1 MDHLNTTLGMAELE
15 LDQVSVISGFGHTR
29 LLNQIS
35 FRIEQPGSRIGIVG
49 ASGSGKTTLLRL
61 LNRLI
66 DPTEGRILWQGQPNK
81 NIPAPLLRQQIML
94 VPQESQLLGM
104 TVEQT
109 LAYPLQ
115 LQKLPVAEIQQRLER
130 WESRLDIPSE
140 WMSRQALE
148 LSVGQR
154 QWVSVCRALMAQPQ
168 MLLLDEPTSA
178 LDPGRIELLCNVL
191 RQLKCSVLIVSHQ
204 YSVLQRLCDRIL
216 WIDQGQLRQDQ
227 PTQAINWSE
236 IQTVL
241 SEKAAASADW
251 TDFN

>member
-1 MDHLNTTLGMAELE
+1 MDHLNPTLGMAELE
-15 LDQVSVISGFGHTR
+15 LEQVSVMSGLGHS
-29 LLNQIS
+29 LLDQIS
-35 FRIEQPGSRIGIVG
+35 FRIEQPGSKVGIVG
-49 ASGSGKTTLLRL
+49 ASGSGKTTLLKL

-81 NIPAPLLRQQIML
+81 DIPAPILRQQIML

-104 TVEQT
+104 TVQQT

-115 LQKLPVAEIQQRLER
+115 LQKLPATEVQQRMER

-140 WMSRQALE
+140 WMLRQALE

-154 QWVSVCRALMAQPQ
+154 QWVSLCRALIAQPQ

-178 LDPGRIELLCNVL
+178 LDPGRIELLCNIL

-204 YSVLQRLCDRIL
+204 YSVLQGLCDRIL
-216 WIDQGQLRQDQ
+216 WMDQGQLRQDKIAQ
-227 PTQAINWSE
+227 DINWSE

-241 SEKAAASADW
+241 SEKAAAPADW
-251 TDFN
+251 TDFS

>member
-1 MDHLNTTLGMAELE
+1 MDDLKTTPEMAELE
-15 LDQVSVISGFGHTR
+15 LEQVSVISGLGHTC
-29 LLNQIS
+29 LLDQIS
-35 FRIEQPGSRIGIVG
+35 LRIERPGSKVGIVG

-66 DPTEGRILWQGQPNK
+66 DPTEGRILWQGQPSN
-81 NIPAPLLRQQIML
+81 NVPVPILRQQIML

-104 TVEQT
+104 TVEQA

-115 LQKLPVAEIQQRLER
+115 LQKLPAAEIQQRMER
-130 WESRLDIPSE
+130 WERHLDIPSE
-140 WMSRQALE
+140 WKLRQALE

-154 QWVSVCRALMAQPQ
+154 QWVSLCRALMAQPQ

-178 LDPGRIELLCNVL
+178 LDPGRIELLCGIL
-191 RQLKCSVLIVSHQ
+191 RQLKGSVLIVSHQ
-204 YSVLQRLCDRIL
+204 YSVLQSICDRIL
-216 WIDQGQLRQDQ
+216 WIDQGQLRQDNAAQ
-227 PTQAINWSE
+227 NTNWSE

-241 SEKAAASADW
+241 TEKAATSADW

>member
-1 MDHLNTTLGMAELE
+1 MDHPHTTPGMTELE
-15 LDQVSVISGFGHTR
+15 LDQVSVMSGLGNTR

-66 DPTEGRILWQGQPNK
+66 DPTEGRILWQGQPSK
-81 NIPAPLLRQQIML
+81 NIPAPILRQQIML

-115 LQKLPVAEIQQRLER
+115 LQKLPVVEIQQRMAR
-130 WESRLDIPSE
+130 WERRLDIPSA

-154 QWVSVCRALMAQPQ
+154 QWVSLCRALIAQPQ

-178 LDPGRIELLCNVL
+178 LDPGRIELLCNIL

-204 YSVLQRLCDRIL
+204 YSVLQNLCDRIL
-216 WIDQGQLRQDQ
+216 WIDQGQLRQDKAAQ
-227 PTQAINWSE
+227 DINWSE

-241 SEKAAASADW
+241 SEKAASSADW